1 MGAHT
6 KKEEKRSLDS
16 ATVTVFIQ
24 SPQQQQSN
32 LNLNDWVAD
41 AMARVDFN
49 TIEKHDSND
58 L

>member
-1 MGAHT
+1 M
-6 KKEEKRSLDS
+6 RFYS
-16 ATVTVFIQ
+16 AAVIVFNQ
-24 SPQQQQSN
+24 SPQQQQLN
-32 LNLNDWVAD
+32 LNLSDWVAD